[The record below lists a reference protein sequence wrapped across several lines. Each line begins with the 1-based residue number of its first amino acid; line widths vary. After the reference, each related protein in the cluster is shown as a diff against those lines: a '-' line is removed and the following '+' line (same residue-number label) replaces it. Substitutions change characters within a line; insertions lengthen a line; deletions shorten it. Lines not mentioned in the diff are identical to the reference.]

1 MFKISKKIRILK
13 FTGIIFLVI
22 AGLNCGFALNV
33 DEMNNEYFQSTY
45 GFQIGD
51 TCWSHFG
58 AGTQWSN
65 FGAGTQWSNF
75 GAGTQW
81 SNFGAGTQWSNFG
94 ACVTNN
100 KTTTTAVGMQ
110 KTGIPFAAIALAL
123 LLFTVGLIL
132 PRMKQ
137 FRDFSI
143 SFSTLMINI
152 WHRG

>member
-51 TCWSHFG
+51 TCWSH
-58 AGTQWSN
+58 
-65 FGAGTQWSNF
+65 F